1 MKILVIIVSYNFKRW
16 IDRCLGSL
24 KESHCPVDVLVVDNG
39 SKDGTTD
46 YIKTYYPKIRLIETG
61 ENLGFGRANNIGMKI
76 AFEEGYDFAFLLN
89 QDAWIGNETIGTL
102 VEAYSK
108 TEKKY
113 GIISPVH
120 LNGEGNKLDDGFAI
134 YTGMTDK
141 KQCMENNEQT
151 IIPVKFVNA
160 AFWMLPRKTLED
172 IGGFSPL
179 FRHYGEDID
188 YINRLKY
195 RNLKIGYVPTV
206 WGCHDREYRTITKSA
221 FLHSEF
227 VYHLSEYANI
237 NYTFPK
243 AFAYGPF
250 ACIKKMVGKNFFEY
264 LKIFIRVI
272 AKTRLVKKTR
282 KINRNKCNN
291 HINY

>member
-1 MKILVIIVSYNFKRW
+1 MKTLVVIVSYNFKRW
-16 IDRCLGSL
+16 INRCLGSL
-24 KESHCPVDVLVVDNG
+24 RESHYPVDILVVDND

-46 YIKTYYPKIRLIETG
+46 CIRTDYPEVRLIETG

-76 AFEEGYDFAFLLN
+76 ALEENYDFVFLLN
-89 QDAWIGNETIGTL
+89 QDAWIGPETIGTL
-102 VEAYSK
+102 IEEYIK
-108 TEKKY
+108 TKKEY

-120 LNGEGNKLDDGFAI
+120 LNGKGNELDKGFATYVGI
-134 YTGMTDK
+134 KDI
-141 KQCMENNEQT
+141 KQCMESNKQS

-160 AFWMLPRKTLED
+160 AFWMLPRKTLEE

-188 YINRLKY
+188 YINRVKY

-206 WGCHDREYRTITKSA
+206 WGCHDREYRTITEKA

-237 NYTFPK
+237 NHSFIK
-243 AFAYGPF
+243 AFAYGLL
-250 ACIKKMVGKNFFEY
+250 ACIKKMGGKRFFSY
-264 LKIFIRVI
+264 LKIFIRIIYKTQQVI
-272 AKTRLVKKTR
+272 KTR
-282 KINRNKCNN
+282 KTNRNKYHN
-291 HINY
+291 HINH